1 MEQSIDNLR
10 GAAFIAMGT
19 AAALV
24 VILFLMQVG
33 LGLSVSIGY
42 YLTIGA
48 LAVVLTVIYLKYS
61 SSVSE
66 KARVCNTINELI
78 LLENKVK
85 IRYVNNKNLLDY
97 LYMKY
102 DVPDAWTL
110 KDLYS
115 RFDKEREA
123 KTRFEKNEVIY
134 QEELA
139 RLVRELRKYRVK
151 DPEAWIHQVDAITNS
166 KDMVEARHSLI
177 QRRQKLRKQM
187 EYNQDLATEASE
199 AIKEVIEDH
208 PKFTEKIMEL
218 INLYDKGN

>member
-1 MEQSIDNLR
+1 MHRALR
-10 GAAFIAMGT
+10 R
-19 AAALV
+19 
-24 VILFLMQVG
+24 
-33 LGLSVSIGY
+33 S
-42 YLTIGA
+42 LT
-48 LAVVLTVIYLKYS
+48 
-61 SSVSE
+61 
-66 KARVCNTINELI
+66 
-78 LLENKVK
+78 
-85 IRYVNNKNLLDY
+85 DH
-97 LYMKY
+97 
-102 DVPDAWTL
+102 
-110 KDLYS
+110 S